1 MPDWMQTAARFNPVD
16 WGVKAARYAVLT
28 GGNWG
33 SIGLYLA
40 LLVGLVGVTS
50 GFATWTFRAY
60 QRSL

>member
-1 MPDWMQTAARFNPVD
+1 MQFAARFNPID

-28 GGNWG
+28 GGNWD
-33 SIGLYLA
+33 SVGLYLG
-40 LLVGLVGVTS
+40 LLVALVGVTS